1 MLIINKNVTN
11 ICMCVF
17 YPQLH
22 FSQSQ
27 QFQNINGLY
36 FLAPYFPQQRVFI
49 LIAPSISR
57 KDNSNGLYCATSV

>member
-1 MLIINKNVTN
+1 MH
-11 ICMCVF
+11 VF

-49 LIAPSISR
+49 LTAPSISR
-57 KDNSNGLYCATSV
+57 EGNLSGLYCATSV